1 MAEGGSGMW
10 PKLLMQY
17 LPQLVELLPHMRRMV
32 PMADKLMEGRA
43 AQERKLDELATGLR
57 GDLGKVA
64 KAHVEMATH
73 LDGFAGHVAGIERE
87 ARSATAAAQTA
98 GREAERAR
106 VAAELAGQQ
115 TAALQTQVETL
126 RLWVVLGMTAILIL
140 LAIVVMLLAR
150 GH

>member
-1 MAEGGSGMW
+1 MAEGGGGMW

-32 PMADKLMEGRA
+32 PLADKMVEGRA
-43 AQERKLDELATGLR
+43 AQERKLDELAAGIR

-73 LDGFAGHVAGIERE
+73 LDGFAGHVGGIERE
-87 ARSATAAAQTA
+87 AKAATAAAQTA

-106 VAAELAGQQ
+106 IAAELASQH
-115 TAALQTQVETL
+115 TAALQAQIQAL
-126 RLWVVLGMTAILIL
+126 RAWLLVGMA
-140 LAIVVMLLAR
+140 AIVVLLAAVLGLLVR
-150 GH
+150 GR

>member
-1 MAEGGSGMW
+1 MAEGGGGMW

-32 PMADKLMEGRA
+32 PMADKMMEGRA
-43 AQERKLDELATGLR
+43 AREAKLDELAAGLR

-87 ARSATAAAQTA
+87 ARAATAAAQMA

-106 VAAELAGQQ
+106 VATEAIEGRLTRLEKGL
-115 TAALQTQVETL
+115 ALQRTL
-126 RLWVVLGMTAILIL
+126 AFLLLLLLLVVAVLLVVVLL
-140 LAIVVMLLAR
+140 R
-150 GH
+150 QH